1 MDIEALS
8 KVPTGTPGLDDV
20 LHGGVPEGQ
29 TTIVTGG
36 AGTGKTILALQ
47 FLAAG
52 EHSLYV
58 GFEERERE
66 LRRNADA
73 LGIDLSNVTIRDLSP
88 GGDAF
93 FTDDSYT
100 VFPSEEV
107 DGEDLIE
114 QIATELEEND
124 IDRLVIDP
132 LSELHSLLP
141 DDFQFRRKITSLF
154 NALTDRDVTTV
165 CTAKPAYTPSED
177 DLQFLGTS
185 VIELQRTTDRRTLE
199 VTKYRGSGFENGV
212 HTYRIHSDTG
222 GRVYPKLVPGD
233 HQQEHDRSQLP
244 SDVVGLDELL
254 HGGIARGSVTV
265 ISGPS
270 GVGKT
275 TTGSQFLQAAA
286 SRGERSLLYLFEE
299 LRDDYIHRSSKLGMD
314 LAELTDAGDLEVEA
328 VEALTQS
335 PDEFATH
342 VREAVEE
349 RDVEFVMLDG
359 IVGYRQGLR
368 GDDSPD
374 ALARELHALCRYLK
388 RMGVTVV
395 LIEEV
400 QYVTGEF
407 SPTAHDISYL
417 ADNII
422 FLRYL
427 ETDGELRKSI
437 GVLKNRYSDFENSLR
452 TLSIESD
459 VGIRVGDPISGY
471 HGLLT
476 GIAEPT
482 ERPER
487 DDTSH

>member
-36 AGTGKTILALQ
+36 LERGRPSSRCS
-47 FLAAG
+47 
-52 EHSLYV
+52 SLPRANTACTSASKS
-58 GFEERERE
+58 GNG

-88 GGDAF
+88 GGDVF

-107 DGEDLIE
+107 DGEELID

-132 LSELHSLLP
+132 LSSSIRCSPTTSSSAGRSPRCSTHSP
-141 DDFQFRRKITSLF
+141 TVTS
-154 NALTDRDVTTV
+154 R
-165 CTAKPAYTPSED
+165 PSAPRNRPRPP
-177 DLQFLGTS
+177 
-185 VIELQRTTDRRTLE
+185 QRTTSSSSGRASSSPAHDRPPNARGDE
-199 VTKYRGSGFENGV
+199 VPRVRVRKRRSHVPDSLGHWRSGL
-212 HTYRIHSDTG
+212 SQ
-222 GRVYPKLVPGD
+222 LVPGD

-299 LRDDYIHRSSKLGMD
+299 LRDDYLHRSSKLGMNVES
-314 LAELTDAGDLEVEA
+314 LADAGDLEVEA

-368 GDDSPD
+368 GDESPD
-374 ALARELHALCRYLK
+374 ALARE
-388 RMGVTVV
+388 
-395 LIEEV
+395 
-400 QYVTGEF
+400 
-407 SPTAHDISYL
+407 PTPSVATS
-417 ADNII
+417 
-422 FLRYL
+422 
-427 ETDGELRKSI
+427 
-437 GVLKNRYSDFENSLR
+437 
-452 TLSIESD
+452 
-459 VGIRVGDPISGY
+459 SGW
-471 HGLLT
+471 
-476 GIAEPT
+476 A
-482 ERPER
+482 
-487 DDTSH
+487 